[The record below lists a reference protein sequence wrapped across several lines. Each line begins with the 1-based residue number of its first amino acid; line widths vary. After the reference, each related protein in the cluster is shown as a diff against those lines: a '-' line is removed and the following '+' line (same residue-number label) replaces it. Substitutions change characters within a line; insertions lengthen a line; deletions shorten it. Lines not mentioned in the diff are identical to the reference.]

1 MPRVTTAS
9 VVSAAFVLAVLS
21 GVAFA
26 QEQSQPI
33 TPETS
38 TVTSTVT
45 NCMMSCNSTAAHCQ
59 TTCVIPG
66 GSASAIGSSAS
77 GTSTASVGSLSTS
90 CQLACTTAQ
99 LSCHNVC
106 AQQSPSR

>member
-1 MPRVTTAS
+1 MSRVTTAS
-9 VVSAAFVLAVLS
+9 IVSAAFVLAVLS
-21 GVAFA
+21 GGAFA
-26 QEQSQPI
+26 QQQSQPI

-59 TTCVIPG
+59 TTCVVPG
-66 GSASAIGSSAS
+66 AS
-77 GTSTASVGSLSTS
+77 GASIAAQTTTTINGSGIGTS

-99 LSCHNVC
+99 LTCSNVC